1 MRSLT
6 TGDICKEIKK
16 DIYGK
21 RIFKGV
27 FPRDKLP
34 FIHTYPASLIVNTH
48 TSEYPGEHWLAIF
61 IDKSKHCEFF
71 DSFGFPF
78 KFYGFEKYI
87 TRFSLS
93 SSSNLSQIQNL
104 DSNACG
110 YYCIYFI
117 LLKSRG
123 FSIEQINSL
132 FSQSNFI
139 LNDYLISHIL
149 E

>member
-61 IDKSKHCEFF
+61 FDKSKHCEFF

-93 SSSNLSQIQNL
+93 SSSNLRL
-104 DSNACG
+104 KCMWLLLHLF
-110 YYCIYFI
+110 YFT
-117 LLKSRG
+117 
-123 FSIEQINSL
+123 
-132 FSQSNFI
+132 
-139 LNDYLISHIL
+139 
-149 E
+149 

>member
-78 KFYGFEKYI
+78 TFYGFEKYI

-93 SSSNLSQIQNL
+93 SKSNLSQIQNL
-104 DSNACG
+104 DSNA
-110 YYCIYFI
+110 YFI

-132 FSQSNFI
+132 LSQSNFI
-139 LNDYLISHIL
+139 LNDYLIAHIL